1 MIKAIL
7 FDFGGTLDN
16 NGIDWFTR
24 LQRLIN
30 QTGDPITRETFD
42 LHGGRAAEGIDNL
55 PDTRTLSMSQLA
67 HRLIQ
72 YTHDDIT
79 ETTAAAPAW
88 NPPDIADAFIA
99 ESSENIRRNVDTLQQ
114 LSQRFRLGC
123 ISNNWGNTAG
133 WCKEFDLDKLFE
145 VMIDSTLVAAAKPDP
160 RIFHAALNEMDLP
173 PEECA
178 YVGDRFD
185 CDIKGAH
192 AVGMTPIWI
201 TNSYYFGE
209 VDNSVD
215 PRRIKSLSDLL
226 TADWL

>member
-30 QTGDPITRETFD
+30 KTGDPVTREGLD
-42 LHGGRAAEGIDNL
+42 VHAGRAADLIDNL
-55 PDTRTLSMSQLA
+55 PDTRTLTMAGLA
-67 HRLIQ
+67 HRLVQ
-72 YTHDDIT
+72 HTYDDIK
-79 ETTAAAPAW
+79 ETNTVAPQW
-88 NPPDIADAFIA
+88 NPQKIADAFVA
-99 ESSENIRRNVDTLQQ
+99 ESSENVRRNAATLHK
-114 LSQRFRLGC
+114 LSKRFRLGC

-133 WCKEFDLDKLFE
+133 WCREFDLDELFE

-173 PEECA
+173 PEACA

-185 CDIKGAH
+185 CDVKGAH
-192 AVGMTPIWI
+192 AVGMNPIWI

-209 VDNSVD
+209 TDNTVD
-215 PRRIKSLSDLL
+215 PHRIKDLSDLL
-226 TADWL
+226 TAEYL